1 MKHNDQAK
9 TSVQQ
14 KEAKLVAPHRP
25 RTVIR
30 SADHSIVDDI
40 VPSLFRFL
48 RPPVCPARFAIQSD
62 M

>member
-14 KEAKLVAPHRP
+14 KEAKLVAPNRP

-48 RPPVCPARFAIQSD
+48 RPPV
-62 M
+62 